1 MLQFGK
7 LYRFNSAHEDFM
19 ASTRRGWKFVGKNT
33 MFVLLKEEDEHYV
46 VLLSDGVIGNV
57 YTNEGSLDLVT
68 KDNI

>member
-1 MLQFGK
+1 MV
-7 LYRFNSAHEDFM
+7 
-19 ASTRRGWKFVGKNT
+19 STRRGWKFVGKNT